1 MSVEQ
6 HKLMGMRH
14 MTIVPENHDPEADA
28 EESSDEDE
36 LDEAPFAD
44 D

>member
-6 HKLMGMRH
+6 HELMGMRH

-28 EESSDEDE
+28 D
-36 LDEAPFAD
+36 DEASTENDSPFAD